1 MNPDEVNPV
10 ETGAETGLDTEPN
23 TKPVPKERVKLTHST
38 WAKVGAIVLLY
49 VFALCFLACAACFIL
64 CAYGGLAEAY
74 NLRGTL
80 KYIDV
85 DLAGGQF
92 VYDLV
97 LFAVRLYS
105 ACVPVGIVFIALML
119 ACLIFL
125 FCAAG
130 HRKGETEP
138 RLNPVDRIPLDIYA
152 AAVVIA
158 CIFIFTFCTRYL
170 FDANAYNYSIYIQL
184 VLLALALGGL
194 AFGLILA
201 LLLSFATRVKCGKWW
216 RNTVIY
222 RVLRLIWRVVK
233 AVWHWFGRVGRMI
246 PIVWRTALIM
256 AALLVI
262 NLILC
267 LVAFDYNS
275 GFWLF
280 VWFAFTVVIFAAAIF
295 GAWQM
300 KSLKK
305 AGQQLAEGKFNEKI
319 DTTHM
324 YWEFKSHAENLNSIG
339 DGLSKEVAQRMKSE
353 RLKTELITNV
363 SHDIKTPLTSII
375 NYVDLL
381 QKAKTE
387 EERTEYLAVLD
398 RQSHRLK
405 KLTEDLV
412 EASKASTG
420 NMSVNLAPTNT
431 QEVINQSY
439 GEYSAK
445 LEAGR
450 LNTVINIPE
459 PVPVIM
465 ADGRLLWRVI
475 DNLFNNVVKYALPET
490 RVYVDV
496 HVEGSEAVISMKNI
510 SRAAL
515 NISAEELME
524 RFVRGD
530 ASRSTEGSGLGLNIA
545 RSLTELQHGK
555 FSISTDGDLF
565 KAEIRL
571 PLAQ

>member
-1 MNPDEVNPV
+1 MDDEVIPV
-10 ETGAETGLDTEPN
+10 ETE
-23 TKPVPKERVKLTHST
+23 KPPKERVKLTHST

-49 VFALCFLACAACFIL
+49 VFLLCFLACAACFAF
-64 CAYGGLAEAY
+64 CAYVGMAEAD
-74 NLRGTL
+74 NMRGLL
-80 KYIDV
+80 KNIDV

-97 LFAVRLYS
+97 LFAVSFNS
-105 ACVPVGIVFIALML
+105 ACVPVGILFIALVL

-138 RLNPVDRIPLDIYA
+138 RLNMVDRIPLDVYA

-158 CIFIFTFCTRYL
+158 CIFIVAFCTEYL
-170 FDANAYNYSIYIQL
+170 FYTNVFNYSIGIQL

-194 AFGLILA
+194 AFGLVLA

-216 RNTVIY
+216 RNTIIY
-222 RVLRLIWRVVK
+222 RVLRFCWRVVK

-256 AALLVI
+256 AGLFFIAFILFLLMYDQSGGWLLVG
-262 NLILC
+262 L
-267 LVAFDYNS
+267 
-275 GFWLF
+275 LF
-280 VWFAFTVVIFAAAIF
+280 AIVIYAAAIF

-300 KSLKK
+300 KGIKK
-305 AGQQLAEGKFNEKI
+305 AGQQLAEGNFNEKI

-324 YWEFKSHAENLNSIG
+324 YWEFKAHAENLNSIG
-339 DGLSKEVAQRMKSE
+339 DGLAKEVAQRMKSE

-387 EERTEYLAVLD
+387 DERAEYLAVLD

-420 NMSVNLAPTNT
+420 NMNVNLEPTNT
-431 QEVINQSY
+431 QEIINQSF

-445 LEAGR
+445 IEAGR
-450 LNTVINIPE
+450 LNTVISIPE
-459 PVPVIM
+459 PVPVVM

-496 HVEGSEAVISMKNI
+496 RVEGSDAVISMKNI

-515 NISAEELME
+515 NISVDELLE

-530 ASRSTEGSGLGLNIA
+530 ASRTTEGSGLGLNIA
-545 RSLTELQHGK
+545 KSLTELQHGT
-555 FSISTDGDLF
+555 FSINTDGDLF

>member
-1 MNPDEVNPV
+1 MDDELIPV
-10 ETGAETGLDTEPN
+10 ETE
-23 TKPVPKERVKLTHST
+23 KPPKERVKLTHSF
-38 WAKVGAIVLLY
+38 WAKVGAVVLLY
-49 VFALCFLACAACFIL
+49 VFLLGLAICVACFAANVAGWGDAEYVQKYVINEL
-64 CAYGGLAEAY
+64 DFTDPSAMTLTRIIWNVSAFCGASAYV
-74 NLRGTL
+74 GTL
-80 KYIDV
+80 CIL
-85 DLAGGQF
+85 LA
-92 VYDLV
+92 
-97 LFAVRLYS
+97 
-105 ACVPVGIVFIALML
+105 L

-130 HRKGETEP
+130 HRKRETEP
-138 RLNPVDRIPLDIYA
+138 RLNQLDRIPLDLYA
-152 AAVVIA
+152 AAVVGA
-158 CIFIFTFCTRYL
+158 CILLIFVIGDVLRWNMPSGYAAIMQMVFIFAFIGC
-170 FDANAYNYSIYIQL
+170 AS
-184 VLLALALGGL
+184 
-194 AFGLILA
+194 FGLVLA

-222 RVLRLIWRVVK
+222 CVLRLIWRAVK
-233 AVWHWFGRVGRMI
+233 AVWHGIGRLGRMI

-256 AALLVI
+256 LGLYIIGFILFILMYDESGGWLLVG
-262 NLILC
+262 L
-267 LVAFDYNS
+267 
-275 GFWLF
+275 LF
-280 VWFAFTVVIFAAAIF
+280 SIVIYAAAIF

-300 KSLKK
+300 KGIKK
-305 AGQQLAEGKFNEKI
+305 AGQQLAEGKFDEKI
-319 DTTHM
+319 DTKHM

-339 DGLSKEVAQRMKSE
+339 DGLAKEVAQRMKSE

-375 NYVDLL
+375 NYADLL

-387 EERTEYLAVLD
+387 EERAEYLAVLE
-398 RQSHRLK
+398 RQSQRLK

-431 QEVINQSY
+431 QEIINQSY
-439 GEYSAK
+439 GEYSSK

-459 PVPVIM
+459 PAPAVM

-496 HVEGSEAVISMKNI
+496 RTEGAAAVISMKNI

-515 NISAEELME
+515 NVSAEELME

-530 ASRSTEGSGLGLNIA
+530 ASRHTDGSGLGLNIA
-545 RSLTELQHGK
+545 KSLTELQHGE

-571 PLAQ
+571 PLA

>member
-1 MNPDEVNPV
+1 MDDELIPV
-10 ETGAETGLDTEPN
+10 ETE
-23 TKPVPKERVKLTHST
+23 KPPKERVKLTHNI

-49 VFALCFLACAACFIL
+49 VFALCFLACAACFL
-64 CAYGGLAEAY
+64 LGAYGGILEGN

-80 KYIDV
+80 ESIDV
-85 DLAGGQF
+85 DLPGGQF
-92 VYDLV
+92 AYDLV
-97 LFAVRLYS
+97 LFSASFNS
-105 ACVPVGIVFIALML
+105 ACVPVGIVSIALML

-158 CIFIFTFCTRYL
+158 CIFIFTFCTEYL
-170 FDANAYNYSIYIQL
+170 FNTNVFNYSIGIQI

-194 AFGLILA
+194 AFGLVLA

-216 RNTVIY
+216 RNTIIY
-222 RVLRLIWRVVK
+222 MVLRLVWRIVK
-233 AVWHWFGRVGRMI
+233 AVWHGIGRFGRLI

-256 AALLVI
+256 LGLYIIAFILFILMYDQSGGWLLVG
-262 NLILC
+262 L
-267 LVAFDYNS
+267 
-275 GFWLF
+275 LF
-280 VWFAFTVVIFAAAIF
+280 SIVIYAAAIF

-381 QKAKTE
+381 QKAKTDD
-387 EERTEYLAVLD
+387 ERAEYLAVLD

-420 NMSVNLAPTNT
+420 NMSVNLVPTNT
-431 QEVINQSY
+431 QEIINQSY

-496 HVEGSEAVISMKNI
+496 CVEGNEAVITMKNI

-515 NISAEELME
+515 NVSVDELME

-545 RSLTELQHGK
+545 KSLTELQHGS

-571 PLAQ
+571 PLAK

>member
-1 MNPDEVNPV
+1 MDDELIPV
-10 ETGAETGLDTEPN
+10 ETEKT
-23 TKPVPKERVKLTHST
+23 PKERVKLTHST

-49 VFALCFLACAACFIL
+49 VFALCFLACAACFIFG
-64 CAYGGLAEAY
+64 AYGGMDEYTSLLENIDFNLAGASFVY
-74 NLRGTL
+74 NL
-80 KYIDV
+80 IV
-85 DLAGGQF
+85 
-92 VYDLV
+92 
-97 LFAVRLYS
+97 FAVAFNS
-105 ACVPVGIVFIALML
+105 ACVPVGILFIALIL
-119 ACLIFL
+119 ACFIFL

-138 RLNPVDRIPLDIYA
+138 RLNPVDRIPLDLYA
-152 AAVVIA
+152 AAVVMA
-158 CIFIFTFCTRYL
+158 CVGIFAFWTNRFFYG
-170 FDANAYNYSIYIQL
+170 DAMHIVRVYNYSIGIQL
-184 VLLALALGGL
+184 VLLALTL
-194 AFGLILA
+194 AGVFFGLILA

-256 AALLVI
+256 LGLYILLFLMVI
-262 NLILC
+262 LTLSGRLFWLYSLILF
-267 LVAFDYNS
+267 LA
-275 GFWLF
+275 
-280 VWFAFTVVIFAAAIF
+280 VIYAAAIF

-431 QEVINQSY
+431 QEIINQSY

-496 HVEGSEAVISMKNI
+496 HVEGGEAVISMKNI

-565 KAEIRL
+565 KAEIKL

>member
-1 MNPDEVNPV
+1 MDDELIPV
-10 ETGAETGLDTEPN
+10 ATE
-23 TKPVPKERVKLTHST
+23 KPPKERVKLTHST

-49 VFALCFLACAACFIL
+49 VSLIWVIACVVCFIL
-64 CAYGGLAEAY
+64 SAMGGASDFQGVL
-74 NLRGTL
+74 NS
-80 KYIDV
+80 IDTERT
-85 DLAGGQF
+85 GWET
-92 VYDLV
+92 VYDLAK
-97 LFAVRLYS
+97 FASGLYAVS
-105 ACVPVGIVFIALML
+105 VVVGIIFLALAL

-138 RLNPVDRIPLDIYA
+138 RLNFVDRIPLDIYA
-152 AAVVIA
+152 AAVISIDFLLAQSYFENRFGIYV
-158 CIFIFTFCTRYL
+158 RY
-170 FDANAYNYSIYIQL
+170 NAYNYLMEIQTAIF
-184 VLLALALGGL
+184 LLAVVCV

-233 AVWHWFGRVGRMI
+233 AVWHGIGRVGRMI

-381 QKAKTE
+381 QKAKTD

-420 NMSVNLAPTNT
+420 NMSVSLAPTNT
-431 QEVINQSY
+431 QEIINQSY

-496 HVEGSEAVISMKNI
+496 HVEGGEAVISMKNI

-515 NISAEELME
+515 NISADELME

>member
-1 MNPDEVNPV
+1 MDDEVIPV
-10 ETGAETGLDTEPN
+10 ETE
-23 TKPVPKERVKLTHST
+23 KPPKERVKITHST

-49 VFALCFLACAACFIL
+49 VFLLCFLACAACFAF
-64 CAYGGLAEAY
+64 CAYVGMAEAD
-74 NLRGTL
+74 NMRGLL
-80 KYIDV
+80 KNIDV

-97 LFAVRLYS
+97 LFAVSFNS
-105 ACVPVGIVFIALML
+105 ACVPVGILFIALVL

-138 RLNPVDRIPLDIYA
+138 RLNMVDRIPLDVYA

-158 CIFIFTFCTRYL
+158 CIFIVAFCTEYL
-170 FDANAYNYSIYIQL
+170 FYTNVFNYSIGIQL

-194 AFGLILA
+194 AFGLVLA

-216 RNTVIY
+216 RNTIIY
-222 RVLRLIWRVVK
+222 RVLRFCWRIIK

-256 AALLVI
+256 AGLFFIAFILFLLMYDQSGGWLLVG
-262 NLILC
+262 L
-267 LVAFDYNS
+267 
-275 GFWLF
+275 LF
-280 VWFAFTVVIFAAAIF
+280 AIVIYVAAIF

-300 KSLKK
+300 KGIKK
-305 AGQQLAEGKFNEKI
+305 AGQQLAEGNFNEKI

-339 DGLSKEVAQRMKSE
+339 DGLAKEVAQRMKSE

-387 EERTEYLAVLD
+387 EERAEYLAVLD

-420 NMSVNLAPTNT
+420 NMNVNLEPTNT
-431 QEVINQSY
+431 QEIINQSF

-450 LNTVINIPE
+450 LNTVISIPE
-459 PVPVIM
+459 PVPVVM

-496 HVEGSEAVISMKNI
+496 RVEGSDAVISMKNI

-515 NISAEELME
+515 NISVDELLE

-530 ASRSTEGSGLGLNIA
+530 ASRTTEGSGLGLNIA
-545 RSLTELQHGK
+545 KSLTELQHGT
-555 FSISTDGDLF
+555 FSINTDGDLF

>member
-1 MNPDEVNPV
+1 MDDELIPV
-10 ETGAETGLDTEPN
+10 ETE
-23 TKPVPKERVKLTHST
+23 KPPKERVKLTHST

-49 VFALCFLACAACFIL
+49 VFALCFLACAACFIFG
-64 CAYGGLAEAY
+64 AYGGMDEYTSLLE
-74 NLRGTL
+74 N
-80 KYIDV
+80 IDFN
-85 DLAGGQF
+85 LAGASF
-92 VYDLV
+92 VYDLIV
-97 LFAVRLYS
+97 FAVTFNS
-105 ACVPVGIVFIALML
+105 ACVPVGILFIALIL
-119 ACLIFL
+119 ACFIFL
-125 FCAAG
+125 FCSAG

-138 RLNPVDRIPLDIYA
+138 RLNLVDRIPLDLYA
-152 AAVVIA
+152 AAVVMA
-158 CIFIFTFCTRYL
+158 CVGIFAFWTNRFFYG
-170 FDANAYNYSIYIQL
+170 DAMYIVRVYNYSIGIQL
-184 VLLALALGGL
+184 VLLALTLVGVF
-194 AFGLILA
+194 FGLILA

-233 AVWHWFGRVGRMI
+233 AIWHWFGRVGRMI

-295 GAWQM
+295 GAFQM

-381 QKAKTE
+381 QKAKTD
-387 EERTEYLAVLD
+387 EERSEYLAVLD

-431 QEVINQSY
+431 QEIINQSY

-496 HVEGSEAVISMKNI
+496 HVEGGEAVISMKNI

>member
-1 MNPDEVNPV
+1 MDDGLIPV
-10 ETGAETGLDTEPN
+10 ETEEP
-23 TKPVPKERVKLTHST
+23 PKERVKLTHNI

-49 VFALCFLACAACFIL
+49 VFALCFLACAACFL
-64 CAYGGLAEAY
+64 LGAYGGILEGN
-74 NLRGTL
+74 NLSGTL
-80 KYIDV
+80 ESIDV
-85 DLAGGQF
+85 DLPGGQF

-97 LFAVRLYS
+97 LFSASFNS
-105 ACVPVGIVFIALML
+105 ACVPVGIVLIALVL

-130 HRKGETEP
+130 HRKGETEL
-138 RLNPVDRIPLDIYA
+138 RLNMVDRIPLDIYA

-158 CIFIFTFCTRYL
+158 CIFIFAFCTEYL
-170 FDANAYNYSIYIQL
+170 FDTNVYNYLIGIQL

-194 AFGLILA
+194 AFGLVLA

-216 RNTVIY
+216 RNTIIY
-222 RVLRLIWRVVK
+222 RVLRFCWRIIK

-256 AALLVI
+256 AGLYLVVLSSAFFIYGFGPFWIFVLIVLLALI
-262 NLILC
+262 
-267 LVAFDYNS
+267 Y
-275 GFWLF
+275 
-280 VWFAFTVVIFAAAIF
+280 AAAIF

-300 KSLKK
+300 KGIKK
-305 AGQQLAEGKFNEKI
+305 AGQQLAEGNFNEKI

-339 DGLSKEVAQRMKSE
+339 DGLAKEVAQRMKSE

-387 EERTEYLAVLD
+387 EERAEYLAVLD

-420 NMSVNLAPTNT
+420 NMNVNLEPTNT
-431 QEVINQSY
+431 QEIINQSF

-450 LNTVINIPE
+450 LNTVISIPE
-459 PVPVIM
+459 PVPVVM

-496 HVEGSEAVISMKNI
+496 RVEGSDAVISMKNI

-515 NISAEELME
+515 NVSVDELLE

-530 ASRSTEGSGLGLNIA
+530 ASRTTEGSGLGLNIA
-545 RSLTELQHGK
+545 KSLTELQHGT

>member
-1 MNPDEVNPV
+1 MDDEVIPV
-10 ETGAETGLDTEPN
+10 ETE
-23 TKPVPKERVKLTHST
+23 KPPKERVKLTHST

-49 VFALCFLACAACFIL
+49 VFALCFLACAACFAF
-64 CAYGGLAEAY
+64 CAYGGIAEAD
-74 NLRGTL
+74 NMRGLL
-80 KYIDV
+80 KNIDV

-97 LFAVRLYS
+97 LFAVSFNS
-105 ACVPVGIVFIALML
+105 ASVPVGIVFIAMAL

-125 FCAAG
+125 FFAAG
-130 HRKGETEP
+130 HRKGEIEP
-138 RLNPVDRIPLDIYA
+138 RLNMVDRIPLDVYA

-158 CIFIFTFCTRYL
+158 CIFIVAFCTEYL
-170 FDANAYNYSIYIQL
+170 FNTNVFNYSIGIQL

-194 AFGLILA
+194 ALGLVLA

-216 RNTVIY
+216 RNTIIY
-222 RVLRLIWRVVK
+222 RVLRFCWRAVK

-256 AALLVI
+256 AGLFIIAFILFLLMYDQSGGWLLVG
-262 NLILC
+262 L
-267 LVAFDYNS
+267 
-275 GFWLF
+275 LF
-280 VWFAFTVVIFAAAIF
+280 AIVIYVAAIF

-300 KSLKK
+300 KGIKK
-305 AGQQLAEGKFNEKI
+305 AGQQLAEGNFNEKI

-339 DGLSKEVAQRMKSE
+339 DGLAKEVAQRMKSE

-387 EERTEYLAVLD
+387 EERAEYLAVLD

-420 NMSVNLAPTNT
+420 NMNVNLEPTNT
-431 QEVINQSY
+431 QEIINQSF

-450 LNTVINIPE
+450 LNTVISIPE
-459 PVPVIM
+459 PVPVVM

-496 HVEGSEAVISMKNI
+496 RVDGSEAVISMKNI

-515 NISAEELME
+515 NISVDELLE

-530 ASRSTEGSGLGLNIA
+530 ASRTTEGSGLGLNIA
-545 RSLTELQHGK
+545 KSLTELQHGT

>member
-1 MNPDEVNPV
+1 MDDEVIPV
-10 ETGAETGLDTEPN
+10 ETE
-23 TKPVPKERVKLTHST
+23 KPPKERVKLTHST

-49 VFALCFLACAACFIL
+49 VSLLCVLICAACY
-64 CAYGGLAEAY
+64 AASVSGWGDAEY
-74 NLRGTL
+74 IQEYVLINLDYTQPGAMTVARIVWNVSGFCG
-80 KYIDV
+80 
-85 DLAGGQF
+85 AS
-92 VYDLV
+92 VY
-97 LFAVRLYS
+97 
-105 ACVPVGIVFIALML
+105 VGVVFLLLML
-119 ACLIFL
+119 ACTIFL

-130 HRKGETEP
+130 HRRGETEP
-138 RLNPVDRIPLDIYA
+138 RLNLIDRIPLDLYA
-152 AAVVIA
+152 AAV
-158 CIFIFTFCTRYL
+158 
-170 FDANAYNYSIYIQL
+170 
-184 VLLALALGGL
+184 ALADFFLIFVVGESMVNIMPSGYTAIMQYVFLGVFVL
-194 AFGLILA
+194 CVAFGLILA

-222 RVLRLIWRVVK
+222 RVLRLIWRVIK
-233 AVWHWFGRVGRMI
+233 AVWHGIGRFGRMI

-256 AALLVI
+256 LGLFLIAFVLFILMYDSSGVWLLVG
-262 NLILC
+262 L
-267 LVAFDYNS
+267 
-275 GFWLF
+275 LF
-280 VWFAFTVVIFAAAIF
+280 SIVIYAAAIF

-300 KSLKK
+300 KAIKK
-305 AGQQLAEGKFNEKI
+305 AGQQLAEGNYNEKI
-319 DTTHM
+319 DTAHM
-324 YWEFKSHAENLNSIG
+324 YWEFKSHSENLNSIG
-339 DGLSKEVAQRMKSE
+339 EGLAKEVAQRMKSE

-375 NYVDLL
+375 NYADLL

-387 EERTEYLAVLD
+387 EERSEYLAVLE
-398 RQSHRLK
+398 RQSQRLK

-431 QEVINQSY
+431 QEIINQSF

-450 LNTVINIPE
+450 LNTVINTPE

-496 HVEGSEAVISMKNI
+496 RVEGSEAVISMKNI

-515 NISAEELME
+515 NVSADELME

-545 RSLTELQHGK
+545 KSLTELQHGE

-571 PLAQ
+571 PLA

>member
-1 MNPDEVNPV
+1 MDDELIPV
-10 ETGAETGLDTEPN
+10 ETE
-23 TKPVPKERVKLTHST
+23 KPPKERVKLTHSF
-38 WAKVGAIVLLY
+38 WAKVGAVVLLY
-49 VFALCFLACAACFIL
+49 VFLLGLAICVACFAANVAGWGDAEYVQKYVINEL
-64 CAYGGLAEAY
+64 DFTDPSAMTLTRIIWNVSTFCGASAYV
-74 NLRGTL
+74 GTL
-80 KYIDV
+80 CIL
-85 DLAGGQF
+85 LA
-92 VYDLV
+92 
-97 LFAVRLYS
+97 
-105 ACVPVGIVFIALML
+105 L

-130 HRKGETEP
+130 HRKRETEP
-138 RLNPVDRIPLDIYA
+138 RLNQLDRIPLDLYA
-152 AAVVIA
+152 AAAVGA
-158 CIFIFTFCTRYL
+158 CILLIFVIGDLLRWNMPSGYAAIMQMVFIFAFIGC
-170 FDANAYNYSIYIQL
+170 AS
-184 VLLALALGGL
+184 
-194 AFGLILA
+194 FGLVLA

-222 RVLRLIWRVVK
+222 RVLRLIWRAVK
-233 AVWHWFGRVGRMI
+233 AVWHGIGRLGRMI

-256 AALLVI
+256 LGLYIIGFILFILMYDESGGWLLVG
-262 NLILC
+262 L
-267 LVAFDYNS
+267 
-275 GFWLF
+275 LF
-280 VWFAFTVVIFAAAIF
+280 SIVIYAAAIF

-300 KSLKK
+300 KGIKK
-305 AGQQLAEGKFNEKI
+305 AGQQLAEGKFDEKI
-319 DTTHM
+319 DTKHM

-339 DGLSKEVAQRMKSE
+339 DGLAKEVAQRMKSE

-375 NYVDLL
+375 NYADLL

-387 EERTEYLAVLD
+387 EERAEYLAVLE
-398 RQSHRLK
+398 RQSQRLK

-431 QEVINQSY
+431 QEIINQSY
-439 GEYSAK
+439 GEYSSK

-459 PVPVIM
+459 PAPAVM

-496 HVEGSEAVISMKNI
+496 RTEGAAAVISMKNI

-515 NISAEELME
+515 NVSTEELME

-530 ASRSTEGSGLGLNIA
+530 ASRHTEGSGLGLNIA
-545 RSLTELQHGK
+545 KSLTELQHGE

-571 PLAQ
+571 PLA

>member
-1 MNPDEVNPV
+1 MDDELIPV
-10 ETGAETGLDTEPN
+10 ETE
-23 TKPVPKERVKLTHST
+23 KPPKERVKLTHST

-49 VFALCFLACAACFIL
+49 VFALCFLACAACF
-64 CAYGGLAEAY
+64 AFGAMGGMDDYTSLLENIDFNLAGASFVY
-74 NLRGTL
+74 NL
-80 KYIDV
+80 IV
-85 DLAGGQF
+85 
-92 VYDLV
+92 
-97 LFAVRLYS
+97 FAVTFNS
-105 ACVPVGIVFIALML
+105 ACVPVGILFIALIL
-119 ACLIFL
+119 ACFIFL

-138 RLNPVDRIPLDIYA
+138 RLNLVDRIPLDLYA
-152 AAVVIA
+152 AAVVMA
-158 CIFIFTFCTRYL
+158 CVGIFAFWTNRFFYG
-170 FDANAYNYSIYIQL
+170 DAMHIVRVYNYSIYIQL

-233 AVWHWFGRVGRMI
+233 AICHWFGRVGRMI

-256 AALLVI
+256 LGLYILLFLIVI
-262 NLILC
+262 LTL
-267 LVAFDYNS
+267 S
-275 GFWLF
+275 GRPFWLF
-280 VWFAFTVVIFAAAIF
+280 FLILFLAVIYAAAIF

-305 AGQQLAEGKFNEKI
+305 AGQQLADGKFNEKI

-381 QKAKTE
+381 QKAKTD
-387 EERTEYLAVLD
+387 EERAEYLAVLD

-420 NMSVNLAPTNT
+420 NISVNLAPTNT
-431 QEVINQSY
+431 QEIINQSY

>member
-1 MNPDEVNPV
+1 MDDEVIPV
-10 ETGAETGLDTEPN
+10 ETE
-23 TKPVPKERVKLTHST
+23 KPPKERVKLTHST

-49 VFALCFLACAACFIL
+49 VFALCFLACAACFAF
-64 CAYGGLAEAY
+64 CAYGGIAEAD
-74 NLRGTL
+74 NMRGLL
-80 KYIDV
+80 KNIDV

-97 LFAVRLYS
+97 LFAVSFNS
-105 ACVPVGIVFIALML
+105 ASVPVGIVFIAMAL

-125 FCAAG
+125 FFAAG
-130 HRKGETEP
+130 HRKGEIEP
-138 RLNPVDRIPLDIYA
+138 RLNMVDRIPLDVYA

-158 CIFIFTFCTRYL
+158 CIFIVAFCTEYL
-170 FDANAYNYSIYIQL
+170 FNTNVFNYSIGIQL

-194 AFGLILA
+194 AFGLVLA

-216 RNTVIY
+216 RNTIIY
-222 RVLRLIWRVVK
+222 RVLRFCWRIIK

-256 AALLVI
+256 AGLFFIAFILFLLMYDQSGGWLLVG
-262 NLILC
+262 L
-267 LVAFDYNS
+267 
-275 GFWLF
+275 LF
-280 VWFAFTVVIFAAAIF
+280 AIVIYVAAIF

-300 KSLKK
+300 KGIKK
-305 AGQQLAEGKFNEKI
+305 AGQQLAEGNFTEKI

-339 DGLSKEVAQRMKSE
+339 DGLAKEVAQRMKSE

-387 EERTEYLAVLD
+387 EERAEYLAVLD

-420 NMSVNLAPTNT
+420 NMNVNLEPTNT
-431 QEVINQSY
+431 QEIINQSF

-450 LNTVINIPE
+450 LNTVISIPE
-459 PVPVIM
+459 PVPVVM

-496 HVEGSEAVISMKNI
+496 RVEGSDAVISMKNI

-515 NISAEELME
+515 NVSVDELLE

-530 ASRSTEGSGLGLNIA
+530 ASRTTEGSGLGLNIA
-545 RSLTELQHGK
+545 KSLTELQHGT
-555 FSISTDGDLF
+555 FSINTDGDLF

>member
-1 MNPDEVNPV
+1 MDDEVIPV
-10 ETGAETGLDTEPN
+10 ETE
-23 TKPVPKERVKLTHST
+23 KPPKERVKLTHST

-49 VFALCFLACAACFIL
+49 VFALCFLACAACFAF
-64 CAYGGLAEAY
+64 CAYGGIAEAD
-74 NLRGTL
+74 NMRGLL
-80 KYIDV
+80 KNIDV

-97 LFAVRLYS
+97 LFAVSFNS
-105 ACVPVGIVFIALML
+105 ASVPVGIVFIAMAL

-125 FCAAG
+125 FFAAG
-130 HRKGETEP
+130 HRKGEIEP
-138 RLNPVDRIPLDIYA
+138 RLNMVDRIPLDVYA

-158 CIFIFTFCTRYL
+158 CIFIVAFCTEYL
-170 FDANAYNYSIYIQL
+170 FNTNVFNYSIGIQL

-194 AFGLILA
+194 ALGLVLA

-216 RNTVIY
+216 RNTIIY
-222 RVLRLIWRVVK
+222 RVLRFCWRIIK

-256 AALLVI
+256 AGLFFIAFILFLLMYDQSGGWLLMGLLFAIVI
-262 NLILC
+262 
-267 LVAFDYNS
+267 Y
-275 GFWLF
+275 
-280 VWFAFTVVIFAAAIF
+280 AAAIF

-300 KSLKK
+300 KGIKK
-305 AGQQLAEGKFNEKI
+305 AGQQLAEGNFNEKI

-339 DGLSKEVAQRMKSE
+339 DGLAKEVAQRMKSE

-387 EERTEYLAVLD
+387 EERAEYLAVLD

-420 NMSVNLAPTNT
+420 NMNVNLEPTNT
-431 QEVINQSY
+431 QEIINQSF

-450 LNTVINIPE
+450 LNTVISIPE
-459 PVPVIM
+459 PVPVVM

-496 HVEGSEAVISMKNI
+496 RVEGSDAVISMKNI

-515 NISAEELME
+515 NISVDELLE

-530 ASRSTEGSGLGLNIA
+530 ASRTTEGSGLGLNIA
-545 RSLTELQHGK
+545 KSLTELQHGT

>member
-1 MNPDEVNPV
+1 MDDEVIPV
-10 ETGAETGLDTEPN
+10 ETE
-23 TKPVPKERVKLTHST
+23 KPPKERVKLTHST

-49 VFALCFLACAACFIL
+49 VFALCFLACAACFAF
-64 CAYGGLAEAY
+64 CAYGGIAEAD
-74 NLRGTL
+74 NMRGLL
-80 KYIDV
+80 KNIDV

-97 LFAVRLYS
+97 LFAVSFNS
-105 ACVPVGIVFIALML
+105 ASVPVGIVFIAMAL

-125 FCAAG
+125 FFAAG
-130 HRKGETEP
+130 HRKGEIEP
-138 RLNPVDRIPLDIYA
+138 RLNMVDRIPLDVYA

-158 CIFIFTFCTRYL
+158 CIFIVAFCTEYL
-170 FDANAYNYSIYIQL
+170 FNTNVFNYSIGIQL

-194 AFGLILA
+194 ALGLVLA

-216 RNTVIY
+216 RNTIIY
-222 RVLRLIWRVVK
+222 RVLRFCWRIIK

-256 AALLVI
+256 AGLFIIAFILFLLMYDQSGGWLLVG
-262 NLILC
+262 L
-267 LVAFDYNS
+267 
-275 GFWLF
+275 LF
-280 VWFAFTVVIFAAAIF
+280 AIVIYVAAIF

-300 KSLKK
+300 KGIKK
-305 AGQQLAEGKFNEKI
+305 AGQQLAEGNFNEKI

-339 DGLSKEVAQRMKSE
+339 DGLAKEVAQRMKSE

-387 EERTEYLAVLD
+387 EERAEYLAVLD

-420 NMSVNLAPTNT
+420 NMNVNLEPTNT
-431 QEVINQSY
+431 QEIINQSF

-450 LNTVINIPE
+450 LNTVISIPE
-459 PVPVIM
+459 PVPVVM

-496 HVEGSEAVISMKNI
+496 RVEGSDAVISMKNI

-515 NISAEELME
+515 NISVDELLE

-530 ASRSTEGSGLGLNIA
+530 ASRTTEGSGLGLNIA
-545 RSLTELQHGK
+545 KSLTELQHGT

>member
-1 MNPDEVNPV
+1 MDDEVIPV
-10 ETGAETGLDTEPN
+10 ETE
-23 TKPVPKERVKLTHST
+23 KPPKERVKLTHST

-49 VFALCFLACAACFIL
+49 VFALCFLACAACFAF
-64 CAYGGLAEAY
+64 CAYGGIAEAD
-74 NLRGTL
+74 NMRGLL
-80 KYIDV
+80 KNIDV

-97 LFAVRLYS
+97 LFAVSFNS
-105 ACVPVGIVFIALML
+105 ASVPVGIVFIAMAL

-125 FCAAG
+125 FFAAG
-130 HRKGETEP
+130 HRKGEIEP
-138 RLNPVDRIPLDIYA
+138 QLNMVDRIPLDVYA

-158 CIFIFTFCTRYL
+158 CIFIVVFCTEYL
-170 FDANAYNYSIYIQL
+170 FNTNVFNYSIGIQL

-194 AFGLILA
+194 ALGLVLA

-216 RNTVIY
+216 RNTIIY
-222 RVLRLIWRVVK
+222 RVLRFCWRIIK

-256 AALLVI
+256 AGLFIIAFILFLLMYDQSGGWLLVG
-262 NLILC
+262 L
-267 LVAFDYNS
+267 
-275 GFWLF
+275 LF
-280 VWFAFTVVIFAAAIF
+280 AIVIYAAAIF

-300 KSLKK
+300 KGIKK
-305 AGQQLAEGKFNEKI
+305 AGQQLAEGNFNEKI

-339 DGLSKEVAQRMKSE
+339 DGLAKEVAQRMKSE

-387 EERTEYLAVLD
+387 EERAEYLAVLD

-420 NMSVNLAPTNT
+420 NMNVNLEPTNT
-431 QEVINQSY
+431 QEIINQSF

-450 LNTVINIPE
+450 LNTVISIPE
-459 PVPVIM
+459 PVPVVM

-496 HVEGSEAVISMKNI
+496 RVEGSDAVISMKNI

-515 NISAEELME
+515 NVSVDELLE

-530 ASRSTEGSGLGLNIA
+530 ASRTTEGSGLGLNIA
-545 RSLTELQHGK
+545 KSLTELQHGT

>member
-1 MNPDEVNPV
+1 MDDEVIPV
-10 ETGAETGLDTEPN
+10 ETE
-23 TKPVPKERVKLTHST
+23 KPPKERVKLTHST

-49 VFALCFLACAACFIL
+49 VFALCFLACAACFAFG
-64 CAYGGLAEAY
+64 AYVGMADADNMRGL
-74 NLRGTL
+74 L

-97 LFAVRLYS
+97 LFAVRFYS
-105 ACVPVGIVFIALML
+105 ACVPLAIVFIALVL

-158 CIFIFTFCTRYL
+158 CIFIYTFCTEYL
-170 FDANAYNYSIYIQL
+170 FNTNVFNYSIGIQL

-256 AALLVI
+256 LGLYILLFLMVI
-262 NLILC
+262 LTLSGRLFWLYSLILF
-267 LVAFDYNS
+267 LA
-275 GFWLF
+275 
-280 VWFAFTVVIFAAAIF
+280 VIYAAAIF
-295 GAWQM
+295 GAFQM

-431 QEVINQSY
+431 QEIINQSY

-496 HVEGSEAVISMKNI
+496 HVEGGEAVISMKNI

-565 KAEIRL
+565 KAEIKL

>member
-1 MNPDEVNPV
+1 MDDEVIPV
-10 ETGAETGLDTEPN
+10 ETE
-23 TKPVPKERVKLTHST
+23 KPPKERVKLTHST

-49 VFALCFLACAACFIL
+49 VFALCFLACAACFAF
-64 CAYGGLAEAY
+64 CAYGGIAEAD
-74 NLRGTL
+74 NMRGLL
-80 KYIDV
+80 KNIDV

-97 LFAVRLYS
+97 LFAVSFNS
-105 ACVPVGIVFIALML
+105 ASVPVGIVFIAMAL

-125 FCAAG
+125 FFAAG
-130 HRKGETEP
+130 HRKGEIEP
-138 RLNPVDRIPLDIYA
+138 RLNMVDRIPLDVYA

-158 CIFIFTFCTRYL
+158 CIFIVAFCTEYL
-170 FDANAYNYSIYIQL
+170 FNTNVFNYSIGIQL

-194 AFGLILA
+194 ALGLVLA

-216 RNTVIY
+216 RNTIIY
-222 RVLRLIWRVVK
+222 RVLRFCWRIIK
-233 AVWHWFGRVGRMI
+233 AVWHWFGRMGRMI

-256 AALLVI
+256 AGLYLVVLSSAFFIYGFGPFWIFVLIVLLALI
-262 NLILC
+262 
-267 LVAFDYNS
+267 Y
-275 GFWLF
+275 
-280 VWFAFTVVIFAAAIF
+280 AAAIF

-300 KSLKK
+300 KGIKK
-305 AGQQLAEGKFNEKI
+305 AGQQLAEGNFNEKI

-324 YWEFKSHAENLNSIG
+324 YWEFKAHAENLNSIG
-339 DGLSKEVAQRMKSE
+339 DGLAKEVAQRMKSE

-387 EERTEYLAVLD
+387 EERAEYLAVLD

-420 NMSVNLAPTNT
+420 NMNVNLEPTNT
-431 QEVINQSY
+431 QEIINQSF

-450 LNTVINIPE
+450 LNTVISIPE
-459 PVPVIM
+459 PVPVVM

-496 HVEGSEAVISMKNI
+496 RVEGSDAVISMKNI

-515 NISAEELME
+515 NVSVDELLE

-530 ASRSTEGSGLGLNIA
+530 ASRTTEGSGLGLNIA
-545 RSLTELQHGK
+545 KSLTELQHGT
-555 FSISTDGDLF
+555 FSINTDGDLF

>member
-1 MNPDEVNPV
+1 MDDEVIPV
-10 ETGAETGLDTEPN
+10 ETE
-23 TKPVPKERVKLTHST
+23 KPPKERVKLTHST

-49 VFALCFLACAACFIL
+49 VFLLGLAICVACFAANVAGWGDAEYVQKYVINELEFTDPSAMTLARIIWNVSTFCGASAYVGALCILLA
-64 CAYGGLAEAY
+64 
-74 NLRGTL
+74 
-80 KYIDV
+80 
-85 DLAGGQF
+85 
-92 VYDLV
+92 
-97 LFAVRLYS
+97 
-105 ACVPVGIVFIALML
+105 L

-130 HRKGETEP
+130 HRKGEAEP
-138 RLNPVDRIPLDIYA
+138 KLNIVDRIPLDLYA
-152 AAVVIA
+152 AAVVCA
-158 CIFIFTFCTRYL
+158 CILLIFVIGDVLFWNMPSGYAAIMQMVFIFAFIGCVS
-170 FDANAYNYSIYIQL
+170 FGL
-184 VLLALALGGL
+184 VLS
-194 AFGLILA
+194 

-216 RNTVIY
+216 RNTIIY
-222 RVLRLIWRVVK
+222 RVLRFCWRIIK

-256 AALLVI
+256 AGLFFIAFILFLLMYDQSGGWLLVG
-262 NLILC
+262 L
-267 LVAFDYNS
+267 
-275 GFWLF
+275 LF
-280 VWFAFTVVIFAAAIF
+280 AIVIYAAAIF

-300 KSLKK
+300 KGIKK
-305 AGQQLAEGKFNEKI
+305 AGQQLAEGNFNEKI

-339 DGLSKEVAQRMKSE
+339 DGLAKEVAQRMKSE

-387 EERTEYLAVLD
+387 DERAEYLAVLD

-420 NMSVNLAPTNT
+420 NMNVNLEPTNT
-431 QEVINQSY
+431 QEIINQSF

-450 LNTVINIPE
+450 LNTVISIPE
-459 PVPVIM
+459 PVPVVM

-496 HVEGSEAVISMKNI
+496 RVEGSDAVISMKNI

-515 NISAEELME
+515 NISVDELLE

-530 ASRSTEGSGLGLNIA
+530 ASRTTEGSGLGLNIA
-545 RSLTELQHGK
+545 KSLTELQHGT
-555 FSISTDGDLF
+555 FSINTDGDLF

-571 PLAQ
+571 PRAQ

>member
-1 MNPDEVNPV
+1 MDDELIPV
-10 ETGAETGLDTEPN
+10 ETE
-23 TKPVPKERVKLTHST
+23 KPPKERVKLTHST

-49 VFALCFLACAACFIL
+49 VFALCFLACAACF
-64 CAYGGLAEAY
+64 AFGAMGGMDDYTSLLENIDFNLAGASFVY
-74 NLRGTL
+74 NL
-80 KYIDV
+80 IV
-85 DLAGGQF
+85 
-92 VYDLV
+92 
-97 LFAVRLYS
+97 FAVTFNS
-105 ACVPVGIVFIALML
+105 ACVPVGILFIALIL
-119 ACLIFL
+119 ACFIFL

-138 RLNPVDRIPLDIYA
+138 RLNLVDRIPLDLYA
-152 AAVVIA
+152 AAVVMA
-158 CIFIFTFCTRYL
+158 CVGIFAFWTNRFFYG
-170 FDANAYNYSIYIQL
+170 DAMHIVRVYNYSIGIQL
-184 VLLALALGGL
+184 VLLALTLVGVF
-194 AFGLILA
+194 FGLILA

-233 AVWHWFGRVGRMI
+233 AVWHGIGRFGRMI

-256 AALLVI
+256 LGLFTIGFILFILMYDQSGGWLLIGLFYAIVI
-262 NLILC
+262 
-267 LVAFDYNS
+267 Y
-275 GFWLF
+275 
-280 VWFAFTVVIFAAAIF
+280 AAAIF

-300 KSLKK
+300 KSIKK
-305 AGQQLAEGKFNEKI
+305 AGQQLAEGNYNEKI

-431 QEVINQSY
+431 QEIINQSY

-530 ASRSTEGSGLGLNIA
+530 ASRSTEGSSLGLNIA

>member
-1 MNPDEVNPV
+1 MDDEVIPV
-10 ETGAETGLDTEPN
+10 ETE
-23 TKPVPKERVKLTHST
+23 KPPKERVKLTHST

-49 VFALCFLACAACFIL
+49 VFALCFLACAACFAF
-64 CAYGGLAEAY
+64 CAYGGIAEAD
-74 NLRGTL
+74 NMRGLL
-80 KYIDV
+80 KNIDV

-97 LFAVRLYS
+97 LFAVSFNS
-105 ACVPVGIVFIALML
+105 ASVPVGIVFIAMAL

-125 FCAAG
+125 FFAAG
-130 HRKGETEP
+130 HRKGEIEP
-138 RLNPVDRIPLDIYA
+138 RLNMVDRIPLDVYA

-158 CIFIFTFCTRYL
+158 CIFIVAFCTEYL
-170 FDANAYNYSIYIQL
+170 FNTNVFNYSIGIQL

-194 AFGLILA
+194 ALGLVLA

-216 RNTVIY
+216 RNTIIY
-222 RVLRLIWRVVK
+222 RVLRFCWRVVK

-256 AALLVI
+256 AGLFFIAFILFLLMYDQSGGWLLVG
-262 NLILC
+262 L
-267 LVAFDYNS
+267 
-275 GFWLF
+275 LF
-280 VWFAFTVVIFAAAIF
+280 AIVIYAAAIF

-300 KSLKK
+300 KGIKK
-305 AGQQLAEGKFNEKI
+305 AGQQLAEGNFNEKI

-339 DGLSKEVAQRMKSE
+339 DGLAKEVAQRMKSE

-387 EERTEYLAVLD
+387 DERAEYLAVLD

-420 NMSVNLAPTNT
+420 NMNVNLEPTNT
-431 QEVINQSY
+431 QEIINQSF

-450 LNTVINIPE
+450 LNTVISIPE
-459 PVPVIM
+459 PVPVVM

-496 HVEGSEAVISMKNI
+496 RVEGSDAVISMKNI

-515 NISAEELME
+515 NISVDELLE

-530 ASRSTEGSGLGLNIA
+530 ASRTTEGSGLGLNIA
-545 RSLTELQHGK
+545 KSLTELQHGT

>member
-1 MNPDEVNPV
+1 MDDEVIPV
-10 ETGAETGLDTEPN
+10 ETEKT
-23 TKPVPKERVKLTHST
+23 PKERVKLTHST

-64 CAYGGLAEAY
+64 CAYGGLAEAD

-130 HRKGETEP
+130 PRKGETEP
-138 RLNPVDRIPLDIYA
+138 RLNPVDRITLDIYA

-256 AALLVI
+256 LGLYILLFLMVI
-262 NLILC
+262 LTLSGRLFWLYSLILF
-267 LVAFDYNS
+267 LA
-275 GFWLF
+275 
-280 VWFAFTVVIFAAAIF
+280 VIYAAAIF

-431 QEVINQSY
+431 QEIINQSY

-496 HVEGSEAVISMKNI
+496 HVEGGEAVISMKNI

>member
-1 MNPDEVNPV
+1 MDDELIPV
-10 ETGAETGLDTEPN
+10 ATE
-23 TKPVPKERVKLTHST
+23 KPPKERVKLTHST
-38 WAKVGAIVLLY
+38 WAKIGAIVLLY
-49 VFALCFLACAACFIL
+49 ISLIWVIACVVCFIL
-64 CAYGGLAEAY
+64 SAMGGASDFQSVL
-74 NLRGTL
+74 NS
-80 KYIDV
+80 IDTERT
-85 DLAGGQF
+85 GWEI
-92 VYDLV
+92 VYDLAK
-97 LFAVRLYS
+97 FASGLYAVS
-105 ACVPVGIVFIALML
+105 VVVGIIFLALAL

-138 RLNPVDRIPLDIYA
+138 RLNFVDRIPLDIYA
-152 AAVVIA
+152 AAVISIDFLLAQSYFENRFGIYV
-158 CIFIFTFCTRYL
+158 RY
-170 FDANAYNYSIYIQL
+170 NAYNYLMEIQTAIF
-184 VLLALALGGL
+184 LLAVVCV

-256 AALLVI
+256 LGLYILLFLMVI
-262 NLILC
+262 LTLSGRLFWLYSLILF
-267 LVAFDYNS
+267 LA
-275 GFWLF
+275 
-280 VWFAFTVVIFAAAIF
+280 VIYAAAIF

-324 YWEFKSHAENLNSIG
+324 YWEFRSHAENLNSIG

-431 QEVINQSY
+431 QEIINQSY

-565 KAEIRL
+565 KAEIKL

>member
-1 MNPDEVNPV
+1 MDDELIPV
-10 ETGAETGLDTEPN
+10 ETEEP
-23 TKPVPKERVKLTHST
+23 PKERVKLTHST

-49 VFALCFLACAACFIL
+49 VFALCFLACAACFAF
-64 CAYGGLAEAY
+64 CAYGGIAEADIMHD
-74 NLRGTL
+74 LL
-80 KYIDV
+80 KTIDV

-97 LFAVRLYS
+97 LFAASFNS
-105 ACVPVGIVFIALML
+105 ACVPVGIVFIALVL

-130 HRKGETEP
+130 HRKGETEL
-138 RLNPVDRIPLDIYA
+138 RLNMVDRIPLDIYA

-158 CIFIFTFCTRYL
+158 CIFIFAFCTEYL
-170 FDANAYNYSIYIQL
+170 FDTNVYNYLIGIQL

-194 AFGLILA
+194 AFGLVLA

-216 RNTVIY
+216 RNTIIY
-222 RVLRLIWRVVK
+222 RVLRFCWRIIK

-256 AALLVI
+256 AGLYLVVLSSAFFIYGFGPFWIFVLIVLLALI
-262 NLILC
+262 
-267 LVAFDYNS
+267 Y
-275 GFWLF
+275 
-280 VWFAFTVVIFAAAIF
+280 AAAIF

-300 KSLKK
+300 KGIKK
-305 AGQQLAEGKFNEKI
+305 AGQQLAEGNFNEKI

-339 DGLSKEVAQRMKSE
+339 DGLAKEVAQRMKSE

-387 EERTEYLAVLD
+387 EERAEYLAVLD

-420 NMSVNLAPTNT
+420 NMNVNLEPTNT
-431 QEVINQSY
+431 QEIINQSF

-450 LNTVINIPE
+450 LNTVISIPE
-459 PVPVIM
+459 PVPVVM

-496 HVEGSEAVISMKNI
+496 RVDGSEAVISMKNI

-515 NISAEELME
+515 NVSVDELLE

-530 ASRSTEGSGLGLNIA
+530 ASRTTEGSGLGLNIA
-545 RSLTELQHGK
+545 KSLTELQHGT

>member
-1 MNPDEVNPV
+1 MDDEVIPI
-10 ETGAETGLDTEPN
+10 ETE
-23 TKPVPKERVKLTHST
+23 KPPKERVKLTHST

-49 VFALCFLACAACFIL
+49 VFALCFLACAACFAF
-64 CAYGGLAEAY
+64 CAYGGIAEADIMHD
-74 NLRGTL
+74 LL
-80 KYIDV
+80 KTIDV

-97 LFAVRLYS
+97 LFAASFNS
-105 ACVPVGIVFIALML
+105 ACVPVGIVFIALVL

-130 HRKGETEP
+130 HRKGETEL
-138 RLNPVDRIPLDIYA
+138 RLNMVDRIPLDIYA

-158 CIFIFTFCTRYL
+158 CIFIFAFCTEYL
-170 FDANAYNYSIYIQL
+170 FDTNVYNYLIGIQL

-194 AFGLILA
+194 ALGLVLA

-216 RNTVIY
+216 RNTIIY
-222 RVLRLIWRVVK
+222 RVLRFCWRIIK

-256 AALLVI
+256 AGLFFIAFILFLLMYDQSGGWLLVG
-262 NLILC
+262 L
-267 LVAFDYNS
+267 
-275 GFWLF
+275 LF
-280 VWFAFTVVIFAAAIF
+280 AIVIYVAAIF

-300 KSLKK
+300 KGIKK
-305 AGQQLAEGKFNEKI
+305 AGQQLAEGNFNEKI

-339 DGLSKEVAQRMKSE
+339 DGLAKEVAQRMKSE

-387 EERTEYLAVLD
+387 EERAEYLAVLD

-420 NMSVNLAPTNT
+420 NMNVNLEPTNS
-431 QEVINQSY
+431 QEIINQSF

-450 LNTVINIPE
+450 LNTVISIPE
-459 PVPVIM
+459 PVPVVM

-496 HVEGSEAVISMKNI
+496 RVEGSDAVISMKNI

-515 NISAEELME
+515 NISVDELLE

-530 ASRSTEGSGLGLNIA
+530 ASRTTEGSGLGLNIA
-545 RSLTELQHGK
+545 KSLTELQHGT
-555 FSISTDGDLF
+555 FSINTDGDLF

>member
-1 MNPDEVNPV
+1 MDDELIPV
-10 ETGAETGLDTEPN
+10 ETE
-23 TKPVPKERVKLTHST
+23 KPPKERVKLTHST

-49 VFALCFLACAACFIL
+49 VFALCFLACAACF
-64 CAYGGLAEAY
+64 AFGAMGGMDDYTSLLENIDFNLAGASFVY
-74 NLRGTL
+74 NL
-80 KYIDV
+80 IV
-85 DLAGGQF
+85 
-92 VYDLV
+92 
-97 LFAVRLYS
+97 FAVAFNS
-105 ACVPVGIVFIALML
+105 ACVPVGILFIALIL
-119 ACLIFL
+119 ACFIFL

-138 RLNPVDRIPLDIYA
+138 RLNPVDRIPLDLYA
-152 AAVVIA
+152 AAVVMA
-158 CIFIFTFCTRYL
+158 CVGIFAFWTNRFFYG
-170 FDANAYNYSIYIQL
+170 DAMHIVRVYNYSIGIQL
-184 VLLALALGGL
+184 VLLALTLVGVF
-194 AFGLILA
+194 FGLVLA

-216 RNTVIY
+216 RNTIIY

-233 AVWHWFGRVGRMI
+233 AIWHWFGRVGRMI

-256 AALLVI
+256 LGLYILLFLIVI
-262 NLILC
+262 LTL
-267 LVAFDYNS
+267 S
-275 GFWLF
+275 GRPFWLF
-280 VWFAFTVVIFAAAIF
+280 SLILFLAVIYAAAIF

-387 EERTEYLAVLD
+387 EERSEYLAVLD

-431 QEVINQSY
+431 QEIINQSY

-496 HVEGSEAVISMKNI
+496 HVEGSEAFISMKNI

-515 NISAEELME
+515 NISADELME

-530 ASRSTEGSGLGLNIA
+530 ASRTTEGSGLGLNIA

-555 FSISTDGDLF
+555 FSINTDGDLF

>member
-1 MNPDEVNPV
+1 MDDELILV
-10 ETGAETGLDTEPN
+10 ETE
-23 TKPVPKERVKLTHST
+23 KPPKERVKLTHST
-38 WAKVGAIVLLY
+38 WAKVGAVVLLY
-49 VFALCFLACAACFIL
+49 VFLLGLAICVACFAANVAGWGDAEYVQKYVINEL
-64 CAYGGLAEAY
+64 DFTDPSAMTLTRIIWNVSTFCGASAYV
-74 NLRGTL
+74 GTL
-80 KYIDV
+80 CIL
-85 DLAGGQF
+85 LA
-92 VYDLV
+92 
-97 LFAVRLYS
+97 
-105 ACVPVGIVFIALML
+105 L

-130 HRKGETEP
+130 HRKRETEP
-138 RLNPVDRIPLDIYA
+138 RLSQLDRIPLDLYA
-152 AAVVIA
+152 AAVVGASILLIFVIGDVLRWNMPSGYA
-158 CIFIFTFCTRYL
+158 AIMQMVFIFAFIGC
-170 FDANAYNYSIYIQL
+170 AS
-184 VLLALALGGL
+184 
-194 AFGLILA
+194 FGLVLA

-222 RVLRLIWRVVK
+222 CVLRLIWRAVK
-233 AVWHWFGRVGRMI
+233 AVWHGIGRIGRMI

-256 AALLVI
+256 LGLYIIGFILFILMYDESGGWLLVG
-262 NLILC
+262 L
-267 LVAFDYNS
+267 
-275 GFWLF
+275 LF
-280 VWFAFTVVIFAAAIF
+280 SIVIYAAAIF

-300 KSLKK
+300 KGIKK
-305 AGQQLAEGKFNEKI
+305 AGQQLAEGKFDEKI
-319 DTTHM
+319 DTKHM

-339 DGLSKEVAQRMKSE
+339 DGLAKEVAQRMKSE

-375 NYVDLL
+375 NYADLL

-387 EERTEYLAVLD
+387 EERAEYLAVLE
-398 RQSHRLK
+398 RQSQRLK

-431 QEVINQSY
+431 QEIINQSY
-439 GEYSAK
+439 GEYSSK

-459 PVPVIM
+459 PAPAVM

-496 HVEGSEAVISMKNI
+496 RTEGAAAVISMKNI

-515 NISAEELME
+515 NVSAEELME

-530 ASRSTEGSGLGLNIA
+530 ASRHTEGSGLGLNIA
-545 RSLTELQHGK
+545 KSLTELQHGE

-571 PLAQ
+571 PLA